1 MSVYHILNPIAWQ
14 AALTRGSYE
23 PSAFKKEGFI
33 HCSDLYQ
40 VEMVANFFY
49 SKMEKADVLQIDP
62 DKAGAPLVYE
72 NSNGEDMLFPHL
84 YGILPVE
91 AVEEVFSLE
100 RNPEG
105 RWILPEHKRIPEMPM
120 FSEIPYGTPG
130 HAFRSRMP
138 GSSMFDAG
146 DEIFSKYLDNNVHTV
161 IVLNPVEEII
171 KYSGGD
177 LLARYHDAGL
187 RVIHIPARD
196 FNVPQIGA
204 FDRGVELAARLL
216 KEGKNIAI
224 HCHAGVG
231 RTGMF
236 TACLAQD
243 LLGIDADASIDWIRE
258 IIPHAVETG
267 FQKQYVRAFK
277 PHSAPAEP
285 QE

>member
-1 MSVYHILNPIAWQ
+1 
-14 AALTRGSYE
+14 
-23 PSAFKKEGFI
+23 
-33 HCSDLYQ
+33 
-40 VEMVANFFY
+40 
-49 SKMEKADVLQIDP
+49 
-62 DKAGAPLVYE
+62 
-72 NSNGEDMLFPHL
+72 MLFPHL

-105 RWILPEHKRIPEMPM
+105 RWILPEYKRIPEMPM

-146 DEIFSKYLDNNVHTV
+146 DEIFSKYLDNSVHTV

-224 HCHAGVG
+224 HCHALAARACSRPASRKTCSGSTRTPPSTGSG
-231 RTGMF
+231 RSSPTRWKPASKSSMYAPSNR
-236 TACLAQD
+236 TARLPSRRNKLHSSIKGLGSDLFYIPLALRYCQRNKAKKLAAAATANAAENPR
-243 LLGIDADASIDWIRE
+243 LLGSSASAT
-258 IIPHAVETG
+258 PSLHARKRR
-267 FQKQYVRAFK
+267 FSRIN
-277 PHSAPAEP
+277 
-285 QE
+285 